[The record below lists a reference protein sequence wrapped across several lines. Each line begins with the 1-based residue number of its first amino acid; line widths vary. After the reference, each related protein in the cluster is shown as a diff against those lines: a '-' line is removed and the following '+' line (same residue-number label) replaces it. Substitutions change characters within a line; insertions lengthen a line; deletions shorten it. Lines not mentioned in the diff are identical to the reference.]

1 MLKNLILRFLQYS
14 LFRVVFTFLKAR
26 FIVFWQFKFFRR
38 ITYVFLFFIGI
49 AFVGHANAKY
59 TYADF
64 GPPSIINYT
73 AVSQCQAILA
83 RVQQIAPAQNY
94 TYDHVQS
101 TNNIQC
107 VLKNGAGTLV
117 IYQSIYAAP
126 PTCTPPQVL
135 SATETC
141 VAPPPPTCQSGLVV
155 SSGSYDF
162 GLNPEASTLPRNTCN
177 SGCNADFFGTFP
189 ATRQMINGKWH
200 YFATG
205 EIVQNG
211 FTCTVNANNTTPSTA
226 DPNQPPTCAAGQA
239 SGTVNG
245 VFTCVNQADGKIANP
260 NTETTKSSTTET
272 SVTNPDGSVTKTTT
286 QTKQDGTLIKT
297 VETTFP
303 NGTKTT
309 EVSGHGA
316 TNPTAPAGE
325 RADGKTQAA
334 KDVEDGVKKGMESY
348 CESHPNNKN
357 CQEGEDEDENESGT
371 AAETDNLYE
380 QDPDLPSIQTS
391 ISNFASSM
399 QNVEFY
405 QAATG
410 FFQVDNPS
418 GGSCSGLNYSVDWGG
433 TTFSFDLESILCG
446 GGAEQVYDILDI
458 GLKLGASFLAFSI
471 AFLF

>member
-1 MLKNLILRFLQYS
+1 MLKNFILRFLQYS
-14 LFRVVFTFLKAR
+14 LFKVIFTFFKAR
-26 FIVFWQFKFFRR
+26 FIAFWQYKFFRR
-38 ITYVFLFFIGI
+38 ITYIALFFITI
-49 AFVGHANAKY
+49 AFAGHANA
-59 TYADF
+59 A
-64 GPPSIINYT
+64 GVLYT
-73 AVSQCQAILA
+73 AGVETQFKYPTKIQACTEYANRRQGSEPLLFSNDTQCQFRTQGGSYVSVTIGT
-83 RVQQIAPAQNY
+83 VTDP
-94 TYDHVQS
+94 
-101 TNNIQC
+101 C
-107 VLKNGAGTLV
+107 VSPQTFN
-117 IYQSIYAAP
+117 
-126 PTCTPPQVL
+126 PTTQ
-135 SATETC
+135 TC
-141 VAPPPPTCQSGLVV
+141 VSPPPPCQAGLTV
-155 SSGSYDF
+155 SSGHYDF

-177 SGCNADFFGTFP
+177 ANGCNADFYGTFP

-200 YFATG
+200 YFAEG

-211 FTCTVNANNTTPSTA
+211 FTCTPTSANAVPATGN
-226 DPNQPPTCAAGQA
+226 PNQPPTCAAGQA

-272 SVTNPDGSVTKTTT
+272 TVTNPDGSVTKTTT
-286 QTKQDGTLIKT
+286 QIKQDGSLIKT
-297 VETTFP
+297 VETTMP

-309 EVSGHGA
+309 QVSGHGA

-348 CESHPNNKN
+348 CESHPTNKN
-357 CQEGEDEDENESGT
+357 CQEGEEEDENESGT
-371 AAETDNLYE
+371 AADTANLYE

-391 ISNFASSM
+391 ISNFASNM